1 MTYTEQANITEDYGR
16 AVENLRS
23 IHGSFTPPLMALVR
37 ISTACSLDTP
47 LSEVLDHEDRQTVAL
62 LMEHLGSLLAIYD
75 RHHPHR
81 HLTDEEV
88 EATRRTINQ

>member
-1 MTYTEQANITEDYGR
+1 MSYTEQTNITEDYGR

-23 IHGSFTPPLMALVR
+23 IHGSFTPSLMALVR
-37 ISTACSLDTP
+37 ISNACSLDMP
-47 LSEVLDHEDRQTVAL
+47 LSEALDHEDRQAIAL
-62 LMEHLGSLLAIYD
+62 LTEHLGSLLAIYD

-88 EATRRTINQ
+88 EATRHTINQ